1 MRGGGDLKV
10 SLFTDR
16 DLERLRTRLESGVED
31 DGTRMLF
38 VRGEEKPEQDLC
50 GLGVSGDVGEGTAGR
65 EGRTRLPG
73 RPTRGK
79 WWPLTRFL
87 PLIGGFGV
95 PSDFSPRHWGPG

>member
-1 MRGGGDLKV
+1 MKV